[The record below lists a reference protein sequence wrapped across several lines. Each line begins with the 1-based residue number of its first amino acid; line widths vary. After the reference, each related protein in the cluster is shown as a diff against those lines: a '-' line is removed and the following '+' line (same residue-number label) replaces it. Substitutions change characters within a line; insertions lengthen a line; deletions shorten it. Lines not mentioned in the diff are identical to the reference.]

1 MDRSNERLEVGLP
14 YKKTK
19 ERRRWASQRTRPA
32 ELAQCNGTDVLR
44 SIIIRQLS
52 RLRMV
57 TLDIKDDLAKVEK
70 QVRDLIV
77 LGAKVLEHLV
87 KCTTVNSSQLR
98 IL

>member
-1 MDRSNERLEVGLP
+1 
-14 YKKTK
+14 
-19 ERRRWASQRTRPA
+19 
-32 ELAQCNGTDVLR
+32 
-44 SIIIRQLS
+44 
-52 RLRMV
+52 MV